1 RPGGL
6 LHGEP
11 TGKAVLQQ
19 EVEVHGLVMRA
30 DVAAHVYQL
39 AKQGELKKQ
48 IYSVVQPGLVP
59 A

>member
-1 RPGGL
+1 
-6 LHGEP
+6 
-11 TGKAVLQQ
+11 KAVLQQ